1 MVGGGNLLHNSD
13 TFEGWHITGN
23 VKIDNST
30 YLNGKIAILPPGP
43 GVANELCADP
53 FDGPFTNEIATW
65 VIYARSAVNGDKL
78 HTELYGGGGFTNQ
91 PLTTEWKK
99 YRFTGNRDVRIKQLH
114 FWGLAENKGNV
125 YVALPIL
132 SEGSVQKSWEPNPND
147 MATRK
152 DFVALDVTL
161 KGLQSTVSSN
171 HGELQS
177 QLNQTASTLRGELVD
192 KANGIQ
198 NQITATANSL
208 NVRIGD
214 LTVGGGNLL
223 HHSDTFEGWHKG
235 STVSIAGSKYLNGTV
250 AILAPGG
257 SGGNALESASDSGPS
272 NQNLTW
278 TVLARA
284 DNAGD
289 KLHTELWGGGGF
301 TDQPLTAEWKKYRFT
316 GRQNQNNKSFY
327 LWGCQGNKGNINVAL
342 PMLYSGSI
350 DRDWAMN
357 SDDAVVKNNL
367 LAQIN
372 MSAGATLIQNDKIYM
387 DSSSTIF
394 SGKAFIP
401 DAAITNISADKITA
415 GTLDAGRINVINL
428 NANNIT
434 TGTINGQNLKI
445 NLDTGNVEFQHGHI
459 HNFSNSVDID
469 LDQNYISVSSW
480 STKAMLKNGELQL
493 IQPQLFDLSSDPY
506 FRLYNGGSGSDW
518 SAAYLEGRS
527 GIFISP
533 KGYKG
538 NSVLDTLGILG
549 QNTWAGFYTGYENG
563 GALSP
568 TSIGGADKGVVIH
581 GGAKLTQT
589 SNIFSGD
596 GGTALADTPHIHIGT
611 DGSGRFGGN
620 RIVIEGEY
628 VHVPTAWRH
637 TTGDAPNLFIANDGA
652 LVRSTSASKYKTEI
666 HRDYSTDYGDRLL
679 ELPTATWIDKGQK
692 ERYQAGKRSIK
703 PKKYFGMI
711 AEDLADAGLDLLVSK
726 NADGEIE
733 GIQYGRIAPALIPV
747 IRKLKKKVQQL
758 EEKLNE

>member
-1 MVGGGNLLHNSD
+1 MGVHTSSD
-13 TFEGWHITGN
+13 EYT
-23 VKIDNST
+23 S
-30 YLNGKIAILPPGP
+30 
-43 GVANELCADP
+43 VANYHNGDQFTYAATINNTSDVPVELQVWRCDQNKNRLSNGMLGISAYIYPGQKDVRV
-53 FDGPFTNEIATW
+53 FLTGSIDSNTW
-65 VIYARSAVNGDKL
+65 YLQSAVYSSGGQNGQ
-78 HTELYGGGGFTNQ
+78 HTIQVKDERLVEG
-91 PLTTEWKK
+91 
-99 YRFTGNRDVRIKQLH
+99 
-114 FWGLAENKGNV
+114 V
-125 YVALPIL
+125 YAGTW
-132 SEGSVQKSWEPNPND
+132 SSNPND
-147 MATRK
+147 VAKNIIDLNAT
-152 DFVALDVTL
+152 LQ
-161 KGLQSTVSSN
+161 GLQSTVSGN
-171 HGELQS
+171 YGNLQS
-177 QLNQTASTLRGELVD
+177 QINQTATTLRGEVTD
-192 KANGIQ
+192 KVNGLQ
-198 NQITATANSL
+198 GQITTQADNINLMLGTAGDLSNICRNPDFMDGSTNGWENVSSSTGNGSSPSKYYGGINHRDGYYGKWFPVAAGDKYYFSTYAWQDQSSNSFNLGFVYEKKDGTLNWQSAVSFSPNEGFKTKYGSITIPNTVVKARIWVQIEATANFGNWWFTNV
-208 NVRIGD
+208 NVRK
-214 LTVGGGNLL
+214 N
-223 HHSDTFEGWHKG
+223 DT
-235 STVSIAGSKYLNGTV
+235 
-250 AILAPGG
+250 
-257 SGGNALESASDSGPS
+257 
-272 NQNLTW
+272 
-278 TVLARA
+278 
-284 DNAGD
+284 
-289 KLHTELWGGGGF
+289 
-301 TDQPLTAEWKKYRFT
+301 
-316 GRQNQNNKSFY
+316 
-327 LWGCQGNKGNINVAL
+327 
-342 PMLYSGSI
+342 
-350 DRDWAMN
+350 
-357 SDDAVVKNNL
+357 

-372 MSAGATLIQNDKIYM
+372 MSAGTTLIQNDKIYM
-387 DSSSTIF
+387 DASSTIF

-401 DAAITNISADKITA
+401 SAAITSLNADKITA
-415 GTLDAGRINVINL
+415 GTLNAANVNIINL

-733 GIQYGRIAPALIPV
+733 GIQYERIAPALIPV